1 MSAEEEVK
9 VMLAQ
14 FGAALNAHD
23 AAAIARFW
31 LRDGNFVDQ
40 WGRLAF
46 GSDGVEQLFAS
57 LFTTELLDARFVA
70 SRLDLR
76 RISDDTVVGE
86 CDAVWEHVRAPNGR
100 LYDLP
105 HRIDAVFVRGDGAW
119 RFMSA
124 HPSFRNA

>member
-1 MSAEEEVK
+1 MTAEEEVRT
-9 VMLAQ
+9 MLAQ

-23 AAAIARFW
+23 AARIARFW
-31 LRDGNFVDQ
+31 LPDGNFVDQ

-46 GSDGVEQLFAS
+46 GSDGVERLFGSLFAN
-57 LFTTELLDARFVA
+57 ELADARFRA

-76 RISDDTVVGE
+76 KIGDDTVVGE
-86 CDAVWEHVRAPNGR
+86 SDAVWENVKAPNGR
-100 LYDLP
+100 AYDLP
-105 HRIDAVFVRGDGAW
+105 HRVDAVFVRRHGEW

>member
-1 MSAEEEVK
+1 MSAEDEVRL
-9 VMLAQ
+9 MLTE
-14 FGAALNAHD
+14 FGATLNSHD
-23 AAAIARFW
+23 AAGIARFW

-46 GSDGVEQLFAS
+46 GSEGVEQLFAT

-70 SRLDLR
+70 TRLELR
-76 RISDDTVVGE
+76 NIADETVVGE
-86 CDAVWEHVRAPNGR
+86 CEAVWEHVRAPNGR

-105 HRIDAVFVRGDGAW
+105 HRIGAVFVRRDGQW